1 MATIQEIKKALKS
14 DPDLLNRIPG
24 LKDFVDKNRDQFD
37 FLFKNQPSQKPIP
50 PKSKNNNGRTYMDW
64 EPGDYTGS
72 NGTSGGSPILES
84 ETTEEYS
91 KRWNPKITQI

>member
-50 PKSKNNNGRTYMDW
+50 PR
-64 EPGDYTGS
+64 P
-72 NGTSGGSPILES
+72 
-84 ETTEEYS
+84 
-91 KRWNPKITQI
+91 